1 MTRQER
7 VIRALNHQES
17 DIIPYQADFT
27 WQEAQRIREYTGDEN
42 FEQKCGFHITQ
53 AGYGW
58 FSEVPGKPEHFVD
71 EYGVEWNRSGADKDI
86 GVVDHYLIE
95 DLEENAYQFP
105 AVLEEDFRREI
116 QRVLDGKEDRFA
128 VAGIGFSMFERAWTL
143 HGMENVLMDML
154 LCPSELEKL
163 LDKICEYNC
172 RLIDIGLEYDI
183 DAFYF
188 GDDWGQQHG
197 MIMGAEHWRR
207 FIKPRMARMY
217 RKVKD
222 AGKYVI
228 QHSCGDIHEVFPDLI
243 DIGLDCYQTFQPEIY
258 DVEEIKRTVG
268 NHLTFWGGISTQRL
282 LPYASPEEVRRETVR
297 LMKLLGKGGGYIAAP
312 THSVPGD
319 VPPENIMAMLD
330 VFTHQE
336 KYL

>member
-1 MTRQER
+1 MTRCDR

-27 WQEAQRIREYTGDEN
+27 WQEFLRVQEYTGNKN
-42 FEQKCGFHITQ
+42 FEQKYSFHITQ
-53 AGYGW
+53 AGYGR
-58 FSEVPGKPEHFVD
+58 FLEVPEKPEHFID

-95 DLEENAYQFP
+95 DLENREYVFP
-105 AVLEEDFRREI
+105 KVLEQEFRGEI
-116 QRVLDGKEDRFA
+116 ERVIEGKEDRFMI
-128 VAGIGFSMFERAWTL
+128 AGIGFSMFERAWTL

-163 LDKICEYNC
+163 LDEICEYNC
-172 RLIDIGLEYDI
+172 QLIDIGLEYDI

-197 MIMGAEHWRR
+197 MIMGADHWRR

-258 DVEEIKRTVG
+258 DVEKIKRTIG

-282 LPYASPEEVRRETVR
+282 LPYASPDEVRRETVR

-312 THSVPGD
+312 THSIPGD
-319 VPPENIMAMLD
+319 VPPENVLAMLD
-330 VFTHQE
+330 VFSNQE